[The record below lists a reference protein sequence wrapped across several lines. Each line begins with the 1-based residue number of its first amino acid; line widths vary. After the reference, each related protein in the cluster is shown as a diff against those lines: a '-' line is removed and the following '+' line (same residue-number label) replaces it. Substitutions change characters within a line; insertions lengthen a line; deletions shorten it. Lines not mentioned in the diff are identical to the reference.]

1 MYLEQAR
8 SVQETKRHSVSGVAT
23 ERGRVWSEGGR
34 VVSSGGK
41 IGFEKVILAAVW
53 GEPVSRFGK
62 SFI

>member
-1 MYLEQAR
+1 M
-8 SVQETKRHSVSGVAT
+8 SGVAT